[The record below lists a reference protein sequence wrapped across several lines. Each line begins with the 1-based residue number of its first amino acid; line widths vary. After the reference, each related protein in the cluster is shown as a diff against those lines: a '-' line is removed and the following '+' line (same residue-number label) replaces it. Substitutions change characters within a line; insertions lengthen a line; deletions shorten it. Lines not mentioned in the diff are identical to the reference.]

1 MSDNIQRICDELST
15 EPLLHM
21 SLHSKELFHSNV
33 LAWLCEAYPQAASN
47 TLSTWASNRDTDIHS
62 IQRERLNLDLTV
74 QVPGLSPVIIEN
86 KVFSPPDESQ
96 LDRYSAKILK
106 QKDLKSPTLILL
118 SLTNPNWVNSRYVSK
133 NGLEWLYV
141 SYQDLAKALNLAVPT
156 IAGFSGEV
164 LGHYISFISRLHELV
179 QDLVT
184 PHADEP
190 IGISSSTGDFL
201 LRIRLKDAV
210 EKLRARSA
218 VASMQRAI
226 DPILKRTPATFKAA
240 YTNGKPLLEAFI
252 DCRNGDRIGWQYQND
267 QWRLAIITK
276 KHAGRSKSLR
286 EQRHKS
292 VGERYA
298 KWFDF
303 SPISELIGR
312 NISEVPSFEFDG
324 RYYGYNPDFVYRYR
338 KLPDLTVSE
347 LETLSHHY
355 LTKAK
360 KWIK

>member
-1 MSDNIQRICDELST
+1 MNDTVQRICEELDD

-33 LAWLCEAYPQAASN
+33 LAWLCEAYPQAAGR
-47 TLSTWASNRDTDIHS
+47 TFSTWTPKRDTDLLS
-62 IQRERLNLDLTV
+62 IQRERLNLDLIV
-74 QVPGLSPVIIEN
+74 QVPGLAPVIIEN

-118 SLTNPNWVNSRYVSK
+118 SLSDPNWADSRYVSQS
-133 NGLEWLYV
+133 GLEWRHV
-141 SYQDLAKALNLAVPT
+141 SYRELADALNLAVPQ
-156 IAGFSGEV
+156 IPGFSGDV
-164 LGHYISFISRLHELV
+164 LSHYVSFISRLHDLTH
-179 QDLVT
+179 DLVT
-184 PHADEP
+184 AHPNEP
-190 IGISSSTGDFL
+190 IGITSPAREFL
-201 LRIRLKDAV
+201 LHVRLKDAV

-218 VASMQRAI
+218 AASIQRTMA
-226 DPILKRTPATFKAA
+226 PTLKRTPAKFKAA

-276 KHAGRSKSLR
+276 KQAGRSKVLR
-286 EQRHKS
+286 ERRHKS
-292 VGERYA
+292 VAKRYA

-303 SPISELIGR
+303 APISRLIDR
-312 NISEVPSFEFDG
+312 NISEVPRFETDG

-338 KLPDLTVSE
+338 KLPDLTLAE
-347 LETLSHHY
+347 LEILSKHY
-355 LTKAK
+355 LSKAK
-360 KWIK
+360 KWI

>member
-1 MSDNIQRICDELST
+1 MNDNIQRICDELIS

-33 LAWLCEAYPQAASN
+33 LAWLCETYPEASGRI
-47 TLSTWASNRDTDIHS
+47 LSTWASKRDSDLHS
-62 IQRERLNLDLTV
+62 VQRERLNLDLIA
-74 QVPGLSPVIIEN
+74 QVPGLAPVIIEN

-106 QKDLKSPTLILL
+106 QRDLTNPTLILL

-133 NGLEWLYV
+133 YGLEWRYV
-141 SYQDLAKALNLAVPT
+141 SYRELADALKVAVP
-156 IAGFSGEV
+156 AVPGFPGEV
-164 LGHYISFISRLHELV
+164 LGHYVSFISRLHELV

-190 IGISSSTGDFL
+190 IGITSSAGELL

-210 EKLRARSA
+210 EKLRARTTA
-218 VASMQRAI
+218 ASMQRTME
-226 DPILKRTPATFKAA
+226 PLLKSNPAKFKAA

-267 QWRLAIITK
+267 QWRLAVIAK
-276 KHAGRSKSLR
+276 KHAGQSKALR
-286 EQRHKS
+286 ARRHKS
-292 VGERYA
+292 VAERYC

-303 SPISELIGR
+303 SPISDLIGR
-312 NISEVPSFEFDG
+312 DISKVPRFESDD
-324 RYYGYNPDFVYRYR
+324 RYYGYDPDFVYRYR

-347 LETLSHHY
+347 LETLSRHY
-355 LTKAK
+355 LQKAK
-360 KWIK
+360 KWIR

>member
-1 MSDNIQRICDELST
+1 MSDNIQRICDDLIS

-33 LAWLCEAYPQAASN
+33 LAWLCETYPKTAGHI
-47 TLSTWASNRDTDIHS
+47 LGRWAPNRDSDIHS
-62 IQRERLNLDLTV
+62 VQRERLNLDLIV
-74 QVPGLSPVIIEN
+74 QVPGHAPVIIEN

-106 QKDLKSPTLILL
+106 QKDLTSPILILL
-118 SLTNPNWVNSRYVSK
+118 SLTDPNWVNSKYVSKHGLEWRYVS
-133 NGLEWLYV
+133 YR
-141 SYQDLAKALNLAVPT
+141 DLANALNLAVPE
-156 IAGFSGEV
+156 IAGFPGEV
-164 LGHYISFISRLHELV
+164 LSHYVSFISRLHELV

-190 IGISSSTGDFL
+190 IGITSSAGELL

-210 EKLRARSA
+210 EKLRARSTA
-218 VASMQRAI
+218 ASIQRTME
-226 DPILKRTPATFKAA
+226 PLLKGTPTRFKAA

-267 QWRLAIITK
+267 QWRLAVITN
-276 KHAGRSKSLR
+276 KHAGRTKSLR
-286 EQRHKS
+286 ERRHKS
-292 VGERYA
+292 VAERYA

-303 SPISELIGR
+303 SPISDLIGR
-312 NISEVPSFEFDG
+312 DSSEVPNFELGG

-347 LETLSHHY
+347 LETLSRHY

-360 KWIK
+360 EWTK